1 LGRWLLWWPFG
12 LDAQWEKYGGGEF
25 VKLLAQPIEYI
36 RRQCRTGTDAY
47 EELLRVVIDDIGDDN
62 TVMSID

>member
-12 LDAQWEKYGGGEF
+12 LDPQWEKYGGEF

-36 RRQCRTGTDAY
+36 RRQCRTGTDA
-47 EELLRVVIDDIGDDN
+47 
-62 TVMSID
+62 